1 MGAMA
6 DHLREALAKLLDDYD
21 ARRRGEREREQ
32 QAKDE
37 EAQFLADF
45 AELRRRVIRPV
56 FEAAG
61 AMLEARG
68 HRASI
73 AEQEFVAGAAGRITE
88 AGITLRIVPLGTK
101 APLHEDQRSLSITTR
116 HYNKTVW
123 IHSGEPQAQGGLAGG
138 NDAFPLEKVTRQ
150 LVEEELLAFVAR
162 VVAS

>member
-1 MGAMA
+1 MA

-37 EAQFLADF
+37 EAHFLADF

-101 APLHEDQRSLSITTR
+101 APLHEDQRSLTFATR

-123 IHSGEPQAQGGLAGG
+123 INSGESAGSGGLAGAKG
-138 NDAFPLEKVTRQ
+138 AHALEGVTTQ
-150 LVEEELLAFVAR
+150 LVQDEVIAFVAR
-162 VVAS
+162 AIGG